1 MYFRRCVP
9 ELITYRCGVG
19 DAAISVSNKELVSG
33 MYKVL
38 QLDNEKQRDFKKGYG
53 I

>member
-1 MYFRRCVP
+1 MYFKGCFP
-9 ELITYRCGVG
+9 ELTVRRCGVG

-38 QLDNEKQRDFKKGYG
+38 QLDNEKQRDFKKGYR